1 MGFLD
6 SKWIVE
12 FEYSSGIFSSNKKGT
27 IVVEA
32 SSEYDAER
40 KAKSVLKG
48 SYSYVKILSAHK
60 STGKSEEN
68 KSTFKPKVTAVE
80 KSQSTKYQSN
90 TPPRRELTPEERELI
105 REQLRRKEAAK
116 KQQEKLCQVEIKAKA
131 VKRASIYHIRMAILA
146 GILSA
151 VAFLLSWVPY
161 FVLYLPAVV
170 GKSELSLW
178 LELGHSETDEY
189 SIELKEGIAKATEEA
204 NKVLWIPFVVLS
216 IGIVTTI
223 AVLFLSKRKTQFKVD
238 KASEDLKT
246 SVKEYENEY
255 GEIGKQ
261 AQRNWLDE

>member
-12 FEYSSGIFSSNKKGT
+12 FEFSSGVFSSNKKGT

-48 SYSYVKILSAHK
+48 SYSYVKILSANK

-68 KSTFKPKVTAVE
+68 KATFKPKITVVE
-80 KSQSTKYQSN
+80 KPQATRYQSN

-105 REQLRRKEAAK
+105 REQLRRKEAAR
-116 KQQEKLCQVEIKAKA
+116 KQQEKLCQIEIKAKA
-131 VKRASIYHIRMAILA
+131 VKKASIYHIRMAILT
-146 GILSA
+146 GILSI
-151 VAFLLSWVPY
+151 VVFLLSWIPY
-161 FVLYLPAVV
+161 LILYLPAIV

-178 LELGHSETDEY
+178 LELGHNENDEY
-189 SIELKEGIAKATEEA
+189 AIELKEGIAKATEEA
-204 NKVLWIPFVVLS
+204 NKVLWIPFVVLAVE
-216 IGIVTTI
+216 IIATI
-223 AVLFLSKRKTQFKVD
+223 AVLFLSKRKTQSKVD
-238 KASEDLKT
+238 KASEELK
-246 SVKEYENEY
+246 VIVREYENEY

-261 AQRNWLDE
+261 AEKI